1 MKKYIIV
8 FFMFLAAGLGYA
20 QQTFTF
26 AQRDTLSLKMDV
38 YQPSNPRP
46 DHSCVVYVFGGG
58 FISGERNN
66 EHSRKCCQTLADK
79 GFVAIAIDYRLF
91 LKHAQK
97 VPLLRMYTL
106 FDTAIYQAVE
116 DCSAAIAYICDH
128 AAQWNIDT
136 SRIILTGS
144 SAGAITVLQT
154 DYSRANHLPVSAA
167 LPPAFRPA
175 AVVPYAGGL
184 FCGNCQ
190 LSYDTPPA
198 PTCFFHGTSD
208 RIVHYNRF
216 RGSLCMSLFG
226 SNKVVKE
233 FKKNNYPHW
242 ILRYED
248 RGHEIAAALPQT
260 IDEFCAFVDATL
272 AGRQMFYDATCV
284 DSSIKRT
291 KWSGLTLL
299 ELYAKH

>member
-144 SAGAITVLQT
+144 SAGAITVPMPEDFFAATANCPMTLHRLQLAF
-154 DYSRANHLPVSAA
+154 SMA
-167 LPPAFRPA
+167 LPTA
-175 AVVPYAGGL
+175 
-184 FCGNCQ
+184 
-190 LSYDTPPA
+190 
-198 PTCFFHGTSD
+198 
-208 RIVHYNRF
+208 
-216 RGSLCMSLFG
+216 
-226 SNKVVKE
+226 
-233 FKKNNYPHW
+233 
-242 ILRYED
+242 
-248 RGHEIAAALPQT
+248 
-260 IDEFCAFVDATL
+260 
-272 AGRQMFYDATCV
+272 
-284 DSSIKRT
+284 
-291 KWSGLTLL
+291 
-299 ELYAKH
+299 